1 MGDDGEMDA
10 PAAGPPPFEALDF
23 VYTPSAD
30 VAADAAYFSDV
41 LGGRA
46 IFRVE
51 GMGARAA
58 LIDLTGG
65 PPFVL
70 LTDHLVDARPI
81 LVYRVADLSGALADM
96 AAHGWERVGTL
107 EIPHGPCCSFVAPGG
122 QRVALYQ
129 LTRPEAAN
137 HFDGRFD
144 F

>member
-1 MGDDGEMDA
+1 MVADDPGA
-10 PAAGPPPFEALDF
+10 TASPPFAGLDF

-30 VAADAAYFSDV
+30 VAADAAYLSDV
-41 LGGRA
+41 LGGRT

-58 LIDLTGG
+58 LVDLTGG

-70 LTDHLVDARPI
+70 LTDHLADERPI
-81 LVYRVADLSGALADM
+81 LVYRVADLARALADM
-96 AAHGWERVGTL
+96 AARGWERVGTF

-122 QRVALYQ
+122 QRIALYQ
-129 LTRPEAAN
+129 LTRPEAAK